1 AEEWLRLL
9 TLHRPD
15 EVTDAAR
22 LVFARWPRADYAR
35 RLEAAVGAAA
45 WQAERERALDRM
57 RSAPHELIP
66 YLLGAGDSGRAWT
79 EAHRAASS
87 GTPLSARLWDAV
99 IDDYRHIDPAAV
111 LPVMQHVLEELLRV
125 ADTAKYAD
133 AVKRM
138 QALLH
143 VARAAGTPEVVEQIV
158 AELGERYRRRASLIA
173 RMDRARLP

>member
-1 AEEWLRLL
+1 MTARGLQRRMNAELLLRALPVPAWVVAA
-9 TLHRPD
+9 TWA
-15 EVTDAAR
+15 AAR
-22 LVFARWPRADYAR
+22 LVAPGAAWP
-35 RLEAAVGAAA
+35 LTVIAACGAAA
-45 WQAERERALDRM
+45 F
-57 RSAPHELIP
+57 
-66 YLLGAGDSGRAWT
+66 LGVWHRRRAWT

-138 QALLH
+138 KALLH
-143 VARAAGTPEVVEQIV
+143 VAQAAGAPEVGERIV
-158 AELGERYRRRASLIA
+158 AELRERFRRRTSLIA